1 MQTTINRKFKDRL
14 FRLAFQEKQDL
25 LDLYNAV
32 SGRQYTNPEE
42 LAIMTLE
49 DAIYLGMK
57 NDVSFLVSDVLNL
70 YEHQSSFNPNMPIR
84 GLNYFADTYRYFID
98 EHRLDVYG
106 ETLVRLPLP
115 QYIVFYNGTREEP
128 DRLELKLSDAFI
140 CQNPEEK
147 GSLECRA
154 IMLNINYGHNRE
166 LMERC
171 KRLRDYAVFVD
182 RIRENCKR
190 GMILGEAVKLAV
202 DSCIKE
208 GILAD
213 ILKKNR
219 AEVYDLILYE
229 YDEQKQL
236 ELAREGAMQAGRK
249 AGFEAGLEDG
259 RAAGLKD
266 GRAVGLKEGRAAG
279 LEEGRAAGRE
289 EGKIAI
295 IRKKMERHHDLSTIS
310 DMLEMDEA
318 YVEKVMNLIMEG
330 KTDFEIASI
339 ICNPN

>member
-259 RAAGLKD
+259 RAAGL
-266 GRAVGLKEGRAAG
+266 
-279 LEEGRAAGRE
+279 EEGRAAGRE

>member
-1 MQTTINRKFKDRL
+1 MQTNVNRKFKDRL

-32 SGRQYTNPEE
+32 SGRQYTNLDE
-42 LAIMTLE
+42 LTIMTLE
-49 DAIYLGMK
+49 DAIYMGMK

-84 GLNYFADTYRYFID
+84 GFNYFADTYRQFID

-106 ETLVRLPLP
+106 EKLVRLPLP
-115 QYIVFYNGTREEP
+115 QYIVFYNGTKEEP
-128 DRLELKLSDAFI
+128 DRLELRLSDAFV

-147 GSLECRA
+147 GCLECRA
-154 IMLNINYGHNRE
+154 IMININYGHNKE
-166 LMERC
+166 LMSKC
-171 KRLRDYAVFVD
+171 KRLRDYMIFVD
-182 RIRENCKR
+182 RVRQNGKC
-190 GMILGEAVKLAV
+190 GMTLAEAVEQAV
-202 DSCIKE
+202 NSCIEE

-236 ELAREGAMQAGRK
+236 ELAREGAMK
-249 AGFEAGLEDG
+249 
-259 RAAGLKD
+259 
-266 GRAVGLKEGRAAG
+266 
-279 LEEGRAAGRE
+279 AGRE
-289 EGKIAI
+289 EGWKEGCEEGRKKGMEEGKKEGKIEGKKEGIAYGLVVL
-295 IRKKMERHHDLSTIS
+295 IRKKMNRGYDPHTIA

-318 YVEKVMNLIMEG
+318 YVKNVINLIRENEE
-330 KTDFEIASI
+330 KSDSEIAVM
-339 ICNPN
+339 ICD